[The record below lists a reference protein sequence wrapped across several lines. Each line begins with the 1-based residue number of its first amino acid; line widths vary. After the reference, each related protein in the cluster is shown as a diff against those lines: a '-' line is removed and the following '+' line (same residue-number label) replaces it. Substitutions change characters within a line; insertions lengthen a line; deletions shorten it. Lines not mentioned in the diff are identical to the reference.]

1 MKCVVVTHPGELE
14 VKEVAKPVPSP
25 YQALVKTEMVA
36 LCNSTDSKL
45 LNGHFPGVDT
55 YPLALGHETV
65 GIVEAV
71 GSKVES
77 FKPGERVIG
86 GLNDFGNELAAGWGG
101 FSEYVIAND
110 HDVMVK
116 EGIADEAHGWANCF
130 EIQNAIPASVPA
142 EEGVLAC
149 TWREVLGSFKE
160 FGLQPGKKILV
171 FGAGPVGL
179 SFVKLGSLFGLSQ
192 IDIVD
197 REPAKLEVAK
207 SMGALN
213 TYLSA
218 EVERQEFLTSRAR
231 SYDTVIDA
239 VGLESIVNNAL
250 ELVKF
255 AGDVCVYGVMTKN
268 PLFEISRAPLNFN
281 LHMHQW
287 PTRSEERRSMGLLAE
302 WIASGK
308 LKAEEFVSHRFKISE
323 IAEAFEAVRRNKA
336 IKVTLTF

>member
-1 MKCVVVTHPGELE
+1 MLLIYLSI
-14 VKEVAKPVPSP
+14 VP
-25 YQALVKTEMVA
+25 
-36 LCNSTDSKL
+36 
-45 LNGHFPGVDT
+45 
-55 YPLALGHETV
+55 
-65 GIVEAV
+65 
-71 GSKVES
+71 
-77 FKPGERVIG
+77 
-86 GLNDFGNELAAGWGG
+86 
-101 FSEYVIAND
+101 
-110 HDVMVK
+110 
-116 EGIADEAHGWANCF
+116 
-130 EIQNAIPASVPA
+130 
-142 EEGVLAC
+142 
-149 TWREVLGSFKE
+149 
-160 FGLQPGKKILV
+160 KKILV

-268 PLFEISRAPLNFN
+268 PLLEISRAPLNFN

-302 WIASGK
+302 WIESGK

-323 IAEAFEAVRRNKA
+323 ITEAFEAVRRNKA